1 LVNFLHLN
9 GLESHARTNGRQ
21 RCDIATATAT
31 KAKVRAFRNR
41 VKGDC
46 GTELI
51 DEPFRRLCQNSTA
64 WIQDV
69 DRIATA
75 RQEQRFATCG
85 TGESGGRGIRA
96 KDRYRQRIK
105 GHRHYLSM
113 RTSGRTG
120 SRHQR
125 LVTTVYA
132 VKVSDGRDDHW
143 VSDSRGLLDSWAS
156 GTWVT
161 RVATDEPIP
170 PGELSENI
178 GKRRIAATRALIQG
192 IGARFRRRP
201 VV

>member
-1 LVNFLHLN
+1 LVNFPHLN

-21 RCDIATATAT
+21 RRHIATAATAES
-31 KAKVRAFRNR
+31 KVRAFRNR

-46 GTELI
+46 GTEVI
-51 DEPFRRLCQNSTA
+51 DEPFRRLGQNSTA

-75 RQEQRFATCG
+75 RQEQRFATRG
-85 TGESGGRGIRA
+85 SGESGGCGIRA

-125 LVTTVYA
+125 LVTPVYA

-143 VSDSRGLLDSWAS
+143 VMDSL
-156 GTWVT
+156 T
-161 RVATDEPIP
+161 
-170 PGELSENI
+170 
-178 GKRRIAATRALIQG
+178 Q
-192 IGARFRRRP
+192 
-201 VV
+201 